1 MAFSNKDASLEELHR
16 LIDVFQNLTKG
27 VKMRQ
32 REVLKV
38 GATEQFRAFRQ
49 KACELCEVINQS
61 FKCGCPTQHVVN
73 LRLGTPDG
81 TPISIEPGAVET
93 FDVEFQSGLNW
104 RATSVKRRPLK
115 HSTTGACRHINNLC
129 VHLREPPPSAASECI
144 GYIGVEDPLASD
156 ESCYCIQPGTL
167 PIERPQVVSLY
178 QVLSSQRRHSRFP
191 FYERDRL
198 RLAIILTTSL
208 LRLHSTPWL
217 QDMWTTSD
225 ILFRPLN
232 DDLDEEA
239 VLQPYVAQTFPSTT
253 AAMRSKAPPMVRNA
267 SLYAL
272 GKVLIQLI
280 ESRPLVDEKHLNQ
293 IASGGIVD
301 PELELATGLEPTIF
315 RKAGKTWADVV
326 RRCLY
331 CEFDLDTTSARLDND
346 EFLLRVH
353 ALVLNPLAEAL
364 ERMGEAL

>member
-1 MAFSNKDASLEELHR
+1 MVFSNKDASLDELHR

-38 GATEQFRAFRQ
+38 GSTDQFRKFRQ

-61 FKCGCPTQHVVN
+61 FKCGCSTQHVVN
-73 LRLGTPDG
+73 LRLGMPDG
-81 TPISIEPGAVET
+81 TPISVESGT
-93 FDVEFQSGLNW
+93 VEKFDVEFKSGSDW
-104 RATSVKRRPLK
+104 RATSVKRRTFK
-115 HSTTGACRHINNLC
+115 HSATGGCRHINNLC
-129 VHLREPPPSAASECI
+129 VHLQEPQTPSVSECI
-144 GYIGVEDPLASD
+144 GYIGVEDPLAS
-156 ESCYCIQPGTL
+156 EKGCYCIQAWTQS
-167 PIERPQVVSLY
+167 IERSEVISLY
-178 QVLSSQRRHSRFP
+178 QLLSSQRRHSRFP

-198 RLAIILTTSL
+198 KLAIILTTSL

-239 VLQPYVAQTFPSTT
+239 VLRPYVAQTFPSTP
-253 AAMRSKAPPMVRNA
+253 AAIRSKAPPMVRNA

-280 ESRPLVDEKHLNQ
+280 ESRPLADEQHLNQ
-293 IASGGIVD
+293 ISSGGSMD
-301 PELELATGLEPTIF
+301 PELEPAARLEPTIF

-331 CEFDLDTTSARLDND
+331 CEFDVDTTSARLDND

-364 ERMGEAL
+364 ERMGKAL